1 MTLINFVFFLCKNLM
16 LILVNTLNISQLLP
30 LFNFDHLKI
39 ANCSLSFT
47 LWGYFGKAL
56 CIRSCHENLIL
67 TIKSWDCIIQWQTSM
82 AYKEIHRE
90 LISQSNLLNEISLN
104 KTSMKHIVDTSAIR
118 RVVCDE
124 LVMSFNKLTKCHP
137 EKFTPAN
144 ISYCKA
150 YLNYML
156 TVLICN
162 LKFYDEVRINVAMT
176 IQFMVIPKKGKTDC
190 RNCERMERGKLNTD
204 TSV

>member
-1 MTLINFVFFLCKNLM
+1 
-16 LILVNTLNISQLLP
+16 
-30 LFNFDHLKI
+30 
-39 ANCSLSFT
+39 
-47 LWGYFGKAL
+47 
-56 CIRSCHENLIL
+56 
-67 TIKSWDCIIQWQTSM
+67 M

-90 LISQSNLLNEISLN
+90 LISQSNLLNETSLN
-104 KTSMKHIVDTSAIR
+104 KTSMKHIVGTSAIR

-150 YLNYML
+150 HLNYML

-162 LKFYDEVRINVAMT
+162 LKF
-176 IQFMVIPKKGKTDC
+176 
-190 RNCERMERGKLNTD
+190 
-204 TSV
+204 